1 MEVGLRSTRCFWPN
15 GLSGAGA
22 KMTLR
27 TRSNKTL
34 EPLILDVFFFLSY
47 LALPR
52 ISAFVYMKKYLAAL
66 LGFNIFFL
74 NCLES

>member
-34 EPLILDVFFFLSY
+34 EPLILDVFFLSY
-47 LALPR
+47 LAFPR
-52 ISAFVYMKKYLAAL
+52 ISAFVYMKKYIAAL
-66 LGFNIFFL
+66 LGFNFF
-74 NCLES
+74 S